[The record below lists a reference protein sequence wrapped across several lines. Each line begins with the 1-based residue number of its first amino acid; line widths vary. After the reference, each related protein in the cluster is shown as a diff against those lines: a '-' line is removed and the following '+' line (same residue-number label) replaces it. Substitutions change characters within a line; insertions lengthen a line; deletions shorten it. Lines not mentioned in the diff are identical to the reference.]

1 MKPDESLFLTV
12 RGLRYHVRVWGRAG
26 APKIF
31 MLHGWLDVSASFQFV
46 VDALRGDWQVF
57 APDWRGY
64 GLTQWAGADSYWYPD
79 YFGDLDCLLAHFQPH
94 EPVNLVGH
102 SLGGNVACIYSG
114 VRPARIARLINL
126 EGLGMRDSDPREAPK
141 RYARWLDELAERA
154 EFREFASFEDLASQ
168 LRKRNPRLTA
178 DRAEFLARHLGRMRD
193 DGRVS
198 LRSDP
203 AHKRVNPVLYREQ
216 EVMACMRCITAP
228 VLWVQGAQTE
238 LTTRLKLMNADL
250 ASRKQ
255 CIRKLSE
262 AVIPEAGHMVHHDQP
277 ARLAETIEKFMAT

>member
-1 MKPDESLFLTV
+1 MKPDESLFLSV
-12 RGLRYHVRVWGRAG
+12 RGLRYHVRVWGREG

-46 VDALRGDWQVF
+46 VDGLRGDWQVF

-79 YFGDLDCLLAHFQPH
+79 YFGDLDSLLAHLQPH

-114 VRPARIARLINL
+114 VRPGRIARLINL
-126 EGLGMRDSDPREAPK
+126 EGLGMRDSDPQDAPK
-141 RYARWLDELAERA
+141 RYARWLDELAEPA

-168 LRKRNPRLTA
+168 LRKRNPRLAA
-178 DRAEFLARHLGRMRD
+178 DRAEFLARHLGRLRD

-228 VLWVQGAQTE
+228 VLWVQGALTE
-238 LTTRLKLMNADL
+238 LTSRLKLMETDL
-250 ASRKQ
+250 AARKQ
-255 CIRKLSE
+255 CIRNLSE
-262 AVIPEAGHMVHHDQP
+262 AVIPEAGHMLHHEQP
-277 ARLAETIEKFMAT
+277 ARLAEIIERFIAT